1 MPVSGAE
8 PSTPETPAPPATPA
22 AVPAGHV
29 TISQAEHDRLF
40 AENRRLEAKDSKRT
54 RDDAAA
60 AAQSAQDAAVA
71 RGAFD
76 EALAA
81 EKVRTTAAETR
92 GDRLAAGDTLRDEI
106 AARGFDSEAARIL
119 CNLVNLDQVVIT
131 NGTPERASLVAAV
144 DGVVAQYPDLFKSK
158 PADPDPTPAPGTPP
172 RASAPAVPVAEG
184 GQQPGVGYLSP
195 EEYLAT
201 DPRVRITDP
210 KFMARVEASRHR
222 WPDTVSATLFE
233 QG

>member
-1 MPVSGAE
+1 MPVSG
-8 PSTPETPAPPATPA
+8 TETPTPTPQEP

-40 AENRRLEAKDSKRT
+40 ADNRRLSTAAEKRT

-60 AAQSAQDAAVA
+60 EAKTAQDAAVA

-76 EALAA
+76 EALSKANTLTA
-81 EKVRTTAAETR
+81 EANAR
-92 GDRLAAGDTLRDEI
+92 GDRLAAGETLRDEI
-106 AARGFDSEAARIL
+106 ASRGFNSEASRIL
-119 CNLVNLDQVVIT
+119 RNLVDLGQVVIT
-131 NGTPERASLVAAV
+131 NGTPERASLVAVV
-144 DGVVAQYPDLFKSK
+144 DGVVAAYPDLFKGK
-158 PADPDPTPAPGTPP
+158 PADPTPDPDPAPGTPP
-172 RASAPAVPVAEG
+172 RTSAPAVPVTQ
-184 GQQPGVGYLSP
+184 GQPVGVGYLSP

-210 KFMARVEASRHR
+210 KFAERVEASRHR
-222 WPDTVSATLFE
+222 WPKEVSATLFE

>member
-1 MPVSGAE
+1 MPVSG
-8 PSTPETPAPPATPA
+8 TETPTPTPQEP

-40 AENRRLEAKDSKRT
+40 ADNRRLSTAAEKRT

-60 AAQSAQDAAVA
+60 EAKTAQDAAVA
-71 RGAFD
+71 RGSFD
-76 EALAA
+76 EALAKANTLTA
-81 EKVRTTAAETR
+81 EANAR

-119 CNLVNLDQVVIT
+119 RNLVNLDQVVIT

-144 DGVVAQYPDLFKSK
+144 DGVVAQYPALFKSK
-158 PADPDPTPAPGTPP
+158 PADPDPTPTPGTPP
-172 RASAPAVPVAEG
+172 RTPAPAVPVAEG

-210 KFMARVEASRHR
+210 KFAARVEASRHH
-222 WPDTVSATLFE
+222 WPKEVSATLFE